1 MIRSVFGRMA
11 VLGLFSFIVGCH
23 KTSPPTS
30 SPGPPPGPAMASA
43 GPGGQGEFDA
53 ESGPHAAGKKALVA
67 NGCFRCHM
75 VNGVRGP
82 VGGGG
87 PPMMGGPPGGD
98 GGGPPMGGGGPPG
111 PGGRGGPGG
120 PGGRPRA
127 PDLGQV
133 AKDPEHTADWIA
145 RFVRS
150 PRAVKPDSK
159 GMPNYEGKIQDS
171 DLKALADYLV
181 SLK

>member
-1 MIRSVFGRMA
+1 MIRSRFGWIA
-11 VLGLFSFIVGCH
+11 VLGSFSFIVGCH
-23 KTSPPTS
+23 KSNSPS
-30 SPGPPPGPAMASA
+30 SPTPPPGPAMVSA
-43 GPGGQGEFDA
+43 NPGGEGDFDA
-53 ESGPHAAGKKALVA
+53 ESGPHAAGKKVLVA

-87 PPMMGGPPGGD
+87 PPMGGPPGAD
-98 GGGPPMGGGGPPG
+98 GGPPMGGGGPR
-111 PGGRGGPGG
+111 PGGRGGPGMG

-133 AKDPEHTADWIA
+133 AKDPEHTADWII
-145 RFVRS
+145 RFVRN
-150 PRAVKPDSK
+150 PQAVKPDSK
-159 GMPNYEGKIQDS
+159 GMPRYEGKIQDD
-171 DLKALADYLV
+171 DLRALADYLV